1 MEEAPLHRFAN
12 WPVRDIPRV
21 TAGIYAIFDGSDRF
35 LYVGMAGA
43 GLNASAIEKKRS
55 AGKQSGLFD
64 RLASHATGYRSGD
77 RFNIYMGDLFVLP
90 NLSSD
95 HVAAI
100 ANRELSFDSL
110 IKQYIRDNLTFRY
123 IELPN
128 TEVRAAERHIQ
139 EFGLSGF
146 RPIINPR
153 G

>member
-1 MEEAPLHRFAN
+1 
-12 WPVRDIPRV
+12 
-21 TAGIYAIFDGSDRF
+21 
-35 LYVGMAGA
+35 MAGA

-77 RFNIYMGDLFVLP
+77 RFNIYIGDLFVLP

-110 IKQYIRDNLTFRY
+110 IKQ
-123 IELPN
+123 
-128 TEVRAAERHIQ
+128 
-139 EFGLSGF
+139 
-146 RPIINPR
+146 
-153 G
+153 